1 MKNLP
6 FIIAIVL
13 ALLLGYCGGRHGAN
27 KASPSV
33 NDTITIR
40 DTVVDTIPYR
50 MPIPVDSIVLKYDYV
65 KLPVKD
71 TIYTK
76 GEDIMKIDSVYV
88 EIPISQKEY
97 GDSTYHAWVSGYKP
111 QLDSIN
117 VFQRT
122 VTVTERIRAP
132 TKRWGLGVQVGA
144 GYNGGNK
151 IQPYLGIGVSYN
163 ILTW

>member
-1 MKNLP
+1 MKHLP
-6 FIIAIVL
+6 FIIAVVL

-40 DTVVDTIPYR
+40 DTIVDTIPYR
-50 MPIPVDSIVLKYDYV
+50 MPVPVDSTIVRFEYV
-65 KLPVKD
+65 KFPVKD

-76 GEDIMKIDSVYV
+76 GEDIVKIDSAFV

-97 GDSTYHAWVSGYKP
+97 RDSTYRAWVSGYKAN
-111 QLDSIN
+111 LDSIN
-117 VFQRT
+117 IFQRT
-122 VTVTERIRAP
+122 VAVTERIRAP
-132 TKRWGLGVQVGA
+132 TKRWGLGIQAGA
-144 GYNGGNK
+144 GYCGDNK
-151 IQPYLGIGVSYN
+151 IQPYIGIGISYN